1 MREGVRNVR
10 RCTMHD
16 HCPGTANLRTPTL
29 TIKKCPQCGEE
40 VEIFSNDVKVACGNC
55 GFIIYNDITSC
66 IQWCKYAKECV
77 GEEMYRKLVEK
88 KEG

>member
-1 MREGVRNVR
+1 
-10 RCTMHD
+10 MHD

-40 VEIFSNDVKVACGNC
+40 VEIFSNDVKVVCGNC
-55 GFIIYNDITSC
+55 GFVIYNDILSC
-66 IQWCKYAKECV
+66 IQWCRYAKECV
-77 GEEMYRKLVEK
+77 GEETYRKLVEK